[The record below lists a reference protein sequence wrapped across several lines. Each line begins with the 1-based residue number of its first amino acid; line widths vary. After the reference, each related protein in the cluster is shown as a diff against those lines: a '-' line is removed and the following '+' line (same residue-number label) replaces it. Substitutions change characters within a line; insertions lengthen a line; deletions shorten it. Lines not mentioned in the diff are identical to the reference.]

1 MPIINGFETTKKI
14 RAKGILTPII
24 ALTAFDKYEVTEDSL
39 AAGIDDIIIK
49 PFDSEKLF
57 TIINTLTSKKIEVT

>member
-14 RAKGILTPII
+14 RSKGILTPII

-57 TIINTLTSKKIEVT
+57 TIINTLTSKKLEVT

>member
-14 RAKGILTPII
+14 LAKGILTPII

-57 TIINTLTSKKIEVT
+57 TIINTLTSKKLEVT